1 MTTDRRPVI
10 ILAAG
15 EGKRLLHLGKDMPKS
30 MVKING
36 RPGLSYVLDFWKPY
50 ASSFVFVVGYKK
62 EQIIDYV
69 SSHNPGVPVRFV
81 EQDRPA
87 GIAHAVSCARE
98 FAGDDF
104 IVVLSDCLCKGS
116 FAFPASMQ
124 QGVGVWETDNDAAIR
139 QSYSIE
145 LAGEKITRVVE
156 KPKELVNRY
165 CGMGY
170 YFFNKKVFEYISRTP
185 PSALRNEVEIT
196 DVIGNMVTAGEE
208 VKPLIFTGEYLNVT
222 SPDDVERAS
231 KIFG

>member
-1 MTTDRRPVI
+1 MTNRRPVI
-10 ILAAG
+10 VLAAG

-50 ASSFVFVVGYKK
+50 ASSFTFVVGYKK
-62 EQIIDYV
+62 EQITAFVAD
-69 SSHNPGVPVRFV
+69 NDPGVPVHFV
-81 EQDRPA
+81 EQSRPA
-87 GIAHAVSCARE
+87 GIAHAVNCARPY
-98 FAGDDF
+98 ADDEF

-116 FAFPASMQ
+116 FAFPASMR
-124 QGVGVWETDNDAAIR
+124 QGVGVWETDNETAIR

-145 LAGEKITRVVE
+145 LAEGKISRVVE
-156 KPKELVNRY
+156 KPKVLVNRF

-170 YFFNKKVFEYISRTP
+170 YFFHKVVFDYIGRTP

-196 DVIGNMVTAGEE
+196 DVIGSMIAAGEE
-208 VKPLIFTGEYLNVT
+208 VKPLVFTGEYLNVT

-231 KIFG
+231 NIFK